1 MKYKV
6 LTAMRV
12 EGKPFILIKTDV
24 LIAYCA
30 RERRLIISKLNMCN
44 YRNAQLNLTKWPF
57 IFIL

>member
-1 MKYKV
+1 MKCKV

-12 EGKPFILIKTDV
+12 EGKPLILIKTDV